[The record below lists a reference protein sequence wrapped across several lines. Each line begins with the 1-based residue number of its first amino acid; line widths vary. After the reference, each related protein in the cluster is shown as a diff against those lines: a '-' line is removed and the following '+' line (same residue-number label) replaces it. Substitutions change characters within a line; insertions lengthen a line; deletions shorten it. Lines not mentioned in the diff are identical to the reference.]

1 MKKNKYLL
9 LVAVAA
15 LAITGCNEDELDIP
29 QKGVTSPENFY
40 KTDKDAENA
49 LTIAY
54 ATTQKYF
61 SHCDVARQYN
71 YGPYFAL
78 TNWMGDDIWLGGSG
92 VPDCKEQRE
101 MHQFVY
107 DYDYNDVIG
116 AYYVFY
122 ASILKCN
129 YVITNFTEER
139 LGELSDVQKRC
150 VAEARALRA
159 FDYLMLGIY
168 WGTPAIVETV
178 LTPADQPAN
187 SESQEYVLN
196 WVVKEAQLAADDLP
210 WRKGQDDYEGA
221 VRITKGFALAVKGK
235 AQLWLEDYSGAKA
248 SLKQVIDNPNKCY
261 DLLPSDKM
269 ITIGHADGKAT
280 CESVFE
286 FNYDGTNVPSDGF
299 ERLARGGWND
309 HSTFTWR
316 GDYVNNASLKD
327 DRIYAGGWGW
337 LNPSQYFIDVL
348 LAHDGMESAR
358 RKAWVVSYRE
368 MLYDFQWAA
377 DGKKF
382 TPGETAAKQ
391 KDKKRGLAHDIYA
404 NCGWFT
410 YKINAHP
417 NQGDQLTDGH
427 LNRNASV
434 MRYAEVL
441 LMYAEACAQLGETS
455 GDGLEALQAI
465 QKRAQIPA
473 ENVSA
478 TLTLADVQKEKLLEL
493 WLEGTRFADLVR
505 WGKHD
510 QKVLYNLQHQDEYL
524 PTFADLINI
533 KGVTKVKYKVWNEE
547 KQKYVTEK
555 KDSIIF
561 TPIGEYGISDTSDVH
576 KGVIVEQIPNQEADL
591 WKKTYGESLGFKIGK
606 HELLPF
612 PKKAMS
618 LNSGLTQ
625 NPGWD

>member
-15 LAITGCNEDELDIP
+15 LAITGCNEDQLDIP
-29 QKGVTSPENFY
+29 QKGVISLENFY

-92 VPDCKEQRE
+92 VPDCKAQRE

-107 DYDYNDVIG
+107 DYDYDDVIG

-168 WGTPAIVETV
+168 WGTPPIVETV

-187 SESQEYVLN
+187 SESQEAVMQ
-196 WVVKEAQLAADDLP
+196 WVANEAQLAADDLP

-221 VRITKGFALAVKGK
+221 VRVTKGFALAVKGK
-235 AQLWLEDYSGAKA
+235 ALMWKKDYSGAKA
-248 SLKQVIDNPNKCY
+248 ALEQVIKSGKY
-261 DLLPSDKM
+261 DLLPSEKM

-280 CESVFE
+280 CESVLE
-286 FNYDGTNVPSDGF
+286 FNYDGTNVPSDGY

-316 GDYVNNASLKD
+316 GDYVNGSKLVDESIFA
-327 DRIYAGGWGW
+327 AGWGW
-337 LNPSQYFIDVL
+337 LNPSEYFVNTL
-348 LAHDGMESAR
+348 LEHDGMESAR
-358 RKAWVVSYRE
+358 RKAWIMNYDE
-368 MLYDFQWAA
+368 MLYNLQWKS

-382 TPGETAAKQ
+382 KPGKTAKKET
-391 KDKKRGLAHDIYA
+391 DKKRGLSHDVYA

-417 NQGDQLTDGH
+417 NQGDQLSDSH
-427 LNRNASV
+427 LNRNASI

-441 LMYAEACAQLGETS
+441 LLYAEACAQLGETS
-455 GDGLEALQAI
+455 GAGLDALQAI
-465 QKRAQIPA
+465 QKRAQIKA
-473 ENVSA
+473 ENVST
-478 TLTLADVQKEKLLEL
+478 TLTLAAVQKEKMLEL

-505 WGKHD
+505 WGKD
-510 QKVLYNLQHQDEYL
+510 DPSVLYNLEHQDEYL

-533 KGVTKVKYKVWNEE
+533 KGTTKVKHKVWSEE

-555 KDSIIF
+555 VDSVIF
-561 TPIGEYGISDTSDVH
+561 TPIGEYGISDTTDVH
-576 KGVIVEQIPNQEADL
+576 TGVIVKEIRDQEADL
-591 WKKTYGESLGFKIGK
+591 WVKTYGDALGFKRGK

-618 LNSGLTQ
+618 LNGALVQ
-625 NPGWD
+625 NPGW